1 MYTWKTRSGTPKL
14 PKRIPVGRH
23 TYKNNTSNLRLNKG
37 TVNIGAGAYGTV
49 SAYFKANGKTVYAVK
64 KADDLGNEIRI
75 MRKIRSIIP
84 TAVPTVYSNNKN
96 TNLTT
101 NFIKGGALDDWLK
114 KPGVTDNDVRLV
126 IIQVLK
132 ILQHIAQKNP
142 SFRHNDLHCGNILI
156 DDDANKKSVN
166 ATGVRALL
174 TDFGL
179 ARDSDIPCLT
189 FEGPT
194 HDIGYAQVLRSEY
207 GIYVG
212 NDKMYD
218 AAFFLESVKS
228 RTKSPNIKRIIKN
241 LMKGTKIINESR
253 RLEPGAK
260 FNYSY
265 RYLISFFDPY
275 DNVNINA
282 SRLFTII
289 PKSLSKAKKS
299 LPNPRSRSVYTV
311 RMFRNAERYLNIVKA
326 WSPNKPKTPAK
337 TRTPN
342 KPKTPT
348 ALERF
353 AAGKTITE
361 MIRMPNIRNRFPNT
375 TNATFLKT
383 LGFIP
388 RATKVNVKLPNAF
401 KSPAKLK
408 QAATLGASRFKNKTI
423 KKSSP
428 KAKVKRARAPSPFKP
443 SPFNQK
449 KFDTAK
455 LNVLR
460 PVNIENYFKS
470 KGKTEADAKAKIEN
484 IVRSKR
490 KEAWEKAQEMLK
502 GQVKISRR

>member
-1 MYTWKTRSGTPKL
+1 MYTWKTRSGTKTL
-14 PKRIPVGRH
+14 PKRVPVGRH
-23 TYKNNTSNLRLNKG
+23 TYKNNTSNLRLSKG
-37 TVNIGAGAYGTV
+37 SVNIGSGAYGTV
-49 SAYFKANGKTVYAVK
+49 RAHFKTNGKVAYAVK
-64 KADDLGNEIRI
+64 NAANLGNEIRI
-75 MRKIRSIIP
+75 MRKIQKIVP
-84 TAVPTVYSNNKN
+84 DAVPTVYSNNKN
-96 TNLTT
+96 TKLTT
-101 NFIKGGALDDWLK
+101 NFVKGGSLDTWIK
-114 KPGVTDNDVRLV
+114 KSNVTDNDVRLI

-132 ILQHIAQKNP
+132 ILQRIAQKNP

-179 ARDSDIPCLT
+179 SRDSDIPCLT

-218 AAFFLESVKS
+218 AAFFLESV
-228 RTKSPNIKRIIKN
+228 RAQTKSPNIKRIIKN
-241 LMKGTKIINESR
+241 LMKGTKIITESR
-253 RLEPGAK
+253 RLAPGAK

-265 RYLISFFDPY
+265 RYLISFFNPY

-282 SRLFTII
+282 SRLYQTKVI
-289 PKSLSKAKKS
+289 PKPRKTLFSKRTTA
-299 LPNPRSRSVYTV
+299 SVK
-311 RMFRNAERYLNIVKA
+311 MFRNAERFLNIVKA
-326 WSPNKPKTPAK
+326 QTPVKPKTRSPMKPKTPVKA
-337 TRTPN
+337 R
-342 KPKTPT
+342 TPT

-353 AAGKTITE
+353 AAGKTIAE
-361 MIRMPNIRNRFPNT
+361 MIRMTNIRNRFPNT

-388 RATKVNVKLPNAF
+388 RASKINVKLPNAF

-408 QAATLGASRFKNKTI
+408 TAATLGKSRFKNKTI
-423 KKSSP
+423 K
-428 KAKVKRARAPSPFKP
+428 RARAPP
-443 SPFNQK
+443 SPLNQK
-449 KFDTAK
+449 KFNKAN

-460 PVNIENYFKS
+460 PVNVENYFKS
-470 KGKTEADAKAKIEN
+470 KGKSDANAKAKIEN

-490 KEAWEKAQEMLK
+490 KEAWEKAQDMLK
-502 GQVKISRR
+502 GQVNISRR

>member
-1 MYTWKTRSGTPKL
+1 
-14 PKRIPVGRH
+14 
-23 TYKNNTSNLRLNKG
+23 
-37 TVNIGAGAYGTV
+37 VNIGAGAYGTV

-75 MRKIRSIIP
+75 MRKIRSIVP
-84 TAVPTVYSNNKN
+84 NAVPTVYSNNKN

-114 KPGVTDNDVRLV
+114 GSKVTANDVRLV

-132 ILQHIAQKNP
+132 ILQRIAQKNP

-156 DDDANKKSVN
+156 DDDASKKSVN

-194 HDIGYAQVLRSEY
+194 HDIGYAQFLRSDY

-218 AAFFLESVKS
+218 AAFFLQSVKS
-228 RTKSPNIKRIIKN
+228 KTKSKIIKQEISK
-241 LMKGTKIINESR
+241 LFKGTKFLDTL
-253 RLEPGAK
+253 RLKPDAK

-265 RYLISFFDPY
+265 RYLINFFDPY

-289 PKSLSKAKKS
+289 PKSLSKSKTRIPK
-299 LPNPRSRSVYTV
+299 PKSRSVYTA
-311 RMFRNAERYLNIVKA
+311 RMFKNAERFLNIVKA
-326 WSPNKPKTPAK
+326 RSPNKPKTPVK
-337 TRTPN
+337 PRTPT
-342 KPKTPT
+342 K
-348 ALERF
+348 LERF
-353 AAGKTITE
+353 AAGKTIAE

-388 RATKVNVKLPNAF
+388 RATKVNVKLPNSF

-428 KAKVKRARAPSPFKP
+428 KDKVKRARAPSPFKL

>member
-1 MYTWKTRSGTPKL
+1 
-14 PKRIPVGRH
+14 
-23 TYKNNTSNLRLNKG
+23 
-37 TVNIGAGAYGTV
+37 VNIGSGAYGTV
-49 SAYFKANGKTVYAVK
+49 RAHFKTNGKVAYAVK
-64 KADDLGNEIRI
+64 NAANLGNEIRI
-75 MRKIRSIIP
+75 MRKIQKIVP
-84 TAVPTVYSNNKN
+84 DAVPTVYSNNKN
-96 TNLTT
+96 TKLTT
-101 NFIKGGALDDWLK
+101 NFVKGGSLDTWIK
-114 KPGVTDNDVRLV
+114 KSNVTDNDVRLI

-132 ILQHIAQKNP
+132 ILQRIAQKNP

-179 ARDSDIPCLT
+179 SRDSEVPCT
-189 FEGPT
+189 VFEGPL

-218 AAFFLESVKS
+218 AAFFLQSVKS
-228 RTKSPNIKRIIKN
+228 TTKSKIIKQEISK
-241 LMKGTKIINESR
+241 LFKGTKFLDTL
-253 RLEPGAK
+253 RLKPDAK

-265 RYLISFFDPY
+265 RYLINFFNPY

-282 SRLFTII
+282 SSLFRII
-289 PKSLSKAKKS
+289 PKSLSKSKKRI
-299 LPNPRSRSVYTV
+299 PKPKSRSVYTA
-311 RMFRNAERYLNIVKA
+311 RMFKNAERFLNIVKA
-326 WSPNKPKTPAK
+326 
-337 TRTPN
+337 RTPN
-342 KPKTPT
+342 KPKTPVKPKT
-348 ALERF
+348 PNKPRTPTKLERF
-353 AAGKTITE
+353 AAGKTKTE
-361 MIRMPNIRNRFPNT
+361 LVRMTNIRNLFPNT

-408 QAATLGASRFKNKTI
+408 QAATLGASRFKNKSI

-428 KAKVKRARAPSPFKP
+428 KSQPKRARFPSPAKFNFIK
-443 SPFNQK
+443 SPFNPN
-449 KFDTAK
+449 KFNRTN

-460 PVNIENYFKS
+460 PVNVENYFKS
-470 KGKTEADAKAKIEN
+470 KGKSDANAKAKIEN

-490 KEAWEKAQEMLK
+490 KEAWEKAQDMLK